1 MFIDICLILNEV
13 KLNLIVIYFI
23 TSNMDESEL
32 FPFIRNA
39 VIHVLLIYICALYG
53 LFCKNKDR

>member
-1 MFIDICLILNEV
+1 LSENIQSKNSTIFAFHITLILIEGN
-13 KLNLIVIYFI
+13 LNLIVIYFI

-39 VIHVLLIYICALYG
+39 VIHVLLI
-53 LFCKNKDR
+53 